1 MNIKKSFHLP
11 LAILACFMWSTA
23 FVAIKIGYKYMSEPF
38 NFAGMRFLIAG
49 LILIPFSWRKG
60 FYRQIRENIK
70 LIIYVTLFQTFIGY
84 ALYYV
89 AMSFVGGAIASIVI
103 GSGPLISA
111 LLSHYMMENDKLSK
125 EKMVTL
131 TFGILGVVIIMI
143 NTKPTTK
150 VGLLELLGILLL
162 LGNSILG
169 TLVNIKVAKD
179 KKNINPIFL
188 SSNQMIWG
196 GLMLLILG
204 LIVEGSQKLN
214 LPFEFY
220 ASLFW
225 LSLVSAVAISIWFV
239 LLQQKDIKVSELNMW
254 KFIIPLSGALLSWI
268 ILPEE
273 SPNLASILGMTLILS
288 SLILYYKKK

>member
-49 LILIPFSWRKG
+49 LILMPFSWRKG

-204 LIVEGSQKLN
+204 LTVEGSQKLN

>member
-1 MNIKKSFHLP
+1 MKIKKSFHLP

-23 FVAIKIGYKYMSEPF
+23 FVGIKIGYKYMSEPF

-49 LILIPFSWRKG
+49 LILVPFSWRKG
-60 FYRQIRENIK
+60 FYKQIRENMK

-89 AMSFVGGAIASIVI
+89 AMSFIGGAIASIVV

-125 EKMVTL
+125 EKMATL
-131 TFGILGVVIIMI
+131 TFGILGVVVIMI

-150 VGLLELLGILLL
+150 VGLMELIGILLL
-162 LGNSILG
+162 LSNSILG

-179 KKNINPIFL
+179 KKTINPIFL

-204 LIVEGSQKLN
+204 LIVEGPQNLN
-214 LPFEFY
+214 LPLEFY

-225 LSLVSAVAISIWFV
+225 LALVSAVAISIWFV

-254 KFIIPLSGALLSWI
+254 KFIIPLSGALLSWV